1 MEFIQLQYHSELLN
15 FIDIPVLDLYV
26 NTCPNLIPAVFN
38 SGNCVVPW
46 QTKTAEA
53 SRDPSDPPDDPRDY
67 TPRVRHTARAGN
79 TRKSLKFLLPSEL
92 EFSGYLAHMHAR
104 APLN

>member
-1 MEFIQLQYHSELLN
+1 MELIQLQYHSELLN

-46 QTKTAEA
+46 QTKTAKA
-53 SRDPSDPPDDPRDY
+53 SRDPPICRTILEIIHPEPDTRLELA
-67 TPRVRHTARAGN
+67 TPGKV
-79 TRKSLKFLLPSEL
+79 
-92 EFSGYLAHMHAR
+92 
-104 APLN
+104 